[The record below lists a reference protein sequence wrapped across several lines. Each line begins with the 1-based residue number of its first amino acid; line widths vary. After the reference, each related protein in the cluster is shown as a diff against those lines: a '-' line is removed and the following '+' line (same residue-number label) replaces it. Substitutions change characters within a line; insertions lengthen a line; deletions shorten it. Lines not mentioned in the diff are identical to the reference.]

1 MTSLKKLE
9 ANRLNGSK
17 SKGPISFNGK
27 RWSSKNAIKHGLT
40 AAQSC
45 LTIGENVKEYNEF
58 VRNLNIHYSPF
69 DHYSQTL
76 FEILVNIHWKIR
88 RIPKIESGI
97 YAYEIQ
103 THEAD
108 KYKAEMKDEIHHQ
121 DFEQDDK
128 TRVHQQNLFYGVAF
142 LKDAEHSNAL
152 IKLSTHETKLINK
165 LNQIEKMYYQHKEKF
180 YASKKKQ
187 KV

>member
-58 VRNLNIHYSPF
+58 VKNLNIHYSPF

-128 TRVHQQNLFYGVAF
+128 TRVHQQNLFYGIAY
-142 LKDAEHSNAL
+142 LKDANSGNAF

-165 LNQIEKMYYQHKEKF
+165 LNQIEKMYYQHKEKYYGF
-180 YASKKKQ
+180 KKNK
-187 KV
+187 

>member
-1 MTSLKKLE
+1 MTSIRKIE

-17 SKGPISFNGK
+17 SKGPISCNGK

-76 FEILVNIHWKIR
+76 FEILINILWKIR

-128 TRVHQQNLFYGVAF
+128 TRVHQQNLFYGIAY
-142 LKDAEHSNAL
+142 LKDANSGNAF

-165 LNQIEKMYYQHKEKF
+165 LNQIEKMYYQHKEK
-180 YASKKKQ
+180 YYGSKKNK
-187 KV
+187 